1 MGIGNRELGIG
12 NRELGI
18 GNRELGIG
26 NRESGITN
34 NLTYAILSEVKNL
47 KALRHGYNSSKTV
60 HNTLP
65 KQTDTDPRMSTK
77 TDLRTSIRASRLLL
91 LVKI

>member
-1 MGIGNRELGIG
+1 MGIGNWELGIG

-34 NLTYAILSEVKNL
+34 NLTYAILSEVNNL
-47 KALRHGYNSSKTV
+47 KALPHRYNASKTV
-60 HNTLP
+60 HNTLL
-65 KQTDTDPRMSTK
+65 KQTDPHMSTK
-77 TDLRTSIRASRLLL
+77 TDLFTSICGQVLLL

>member
-1 MGIGNRELGIG
+1 MGIGNRESGIG
-12 NRELGI
+12 NWELGI
-18 GNRELGIG
+18 GNWESGIG

-34 NLTYAILSEVKNL
+34 NLIYGILSEVKHL
-47 KALRHGYNSSKTV
+47 KALRHGYNLSKTV

-65 KQTDTDPRMSTK
+65 KQTDPRMSTK
-77 TDLRTSIRASRLLL
+77 TDLRTSIRASRWLL